1 MAYIKIAEDGRITA
15 ASRTHH
21 CGDGE
26 LEVEIPEEIGIETIH
41 EYRYVDGAFI
51 HDPKLPVPGETGPTQ
66 EERIKALEDQL
77 AAYEAAYAEGVNE
90 A

>member
-1 MAYIKIAEDGRITA
+1 MDYIKIADDGRIIA

-21 CGDGE
+21 CGEGE
-26 LEVEIPEEIGIETIH
+26 IAVEIPEEISIDAVH
-41 EYRYVDGAFI
+41 EYRFINGAFVY
-51 HDPKLPVPGETGPTQ
+51 DPESPTTDETGPTQ

-77 AAYEAAYAEGVNE
+77 AAYEAAYTEGVNE

>member
-1 MAYIKIAEDGRITA
+1 MAYIKIADDSRIAA

-21 CGDGE
+21 CGNGE
-26 LEVEIPEEIGIETIH
+26 IEVDIPAEIEIEAIH
-41 EYRYVDGAFI
+41 EYRYIDGAFI
-51 HDPKLPVPGETGPTQ
+51 HDPELPTTDETGPTQ

-77 AAYEAAYAEGVNE
+77 AAYEAAYVEGVNE